1 MGRKTMLCVDTESL
15 RYPELIGLNDEDID
29 SQ

>member
-1 MGRKTMLCVDTESL
+1 MGKKTMLCVDTESL

-29 SQ
+29 S